1 MLWPVLSGCNGVR
14 VGYPVKHSNLFYVES
29 NLKQVDNVIY
39 KISLRNTPFVQCHQG
54 RLQLR

>member
-1 MLWPVLSGCNGVR
+1 MLRPVLSGCNGVR

-39 KISLRNTPFVQCHQG
+39 KILDSTIIFASHCSE
-54 RLQLR
+54 